1 MSFQR
6 ISELERGIANP
17 TFITLTRITKGLGVE
32 LSDLA
37 RVMEKIR
44 DDGQR

>member
-17 TFITLTRITKGLGVE
+17 TFETLLRVVDGLDVKLG
-32 LSDLA
+32 DLA
-37 RVMEKIR
+37 ERVDR
-44 DDGQR
+44 NRAS